1 MNKDIFERKSKMG
14 IIRLSR
20 SENNLERKDE

>member
-1 MNKDIFERKSKMG
+1 MNKENFERKSKMG
-14 IIRLSR
+14 ITRQRR